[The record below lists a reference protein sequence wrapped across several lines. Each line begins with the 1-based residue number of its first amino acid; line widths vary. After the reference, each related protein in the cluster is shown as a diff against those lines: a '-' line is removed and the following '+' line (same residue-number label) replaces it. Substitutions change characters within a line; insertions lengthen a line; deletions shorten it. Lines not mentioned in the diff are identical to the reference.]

1 MNRER
6 LMRASERWF
15 RFLVGLYS
23 PDFRDDMG
31 DGVVETYRDRANDA
45 LDRGGLFSLAG
56 VWLRALVDALRNG
69 PGDRAHPAA
78 WWRRG
83 GNWGRDVELAS
94 RRLHRAPGLV
104 IAMVGTLTIGLG
116 TFAVVYT
123 FVQKIL
129 IEPIPY
135 RSPGDLYFVW
145 RDYRAYFDLDRGWL
159 AGTDVA
165 ELQKA
170 GGPIEDAAGMLR
182 QLVTLTPREGADATE
197 ISVISARGRPG
208 CRRAA
213 RRVERE
219 DHGRDRTGCA
229 EATANQRGADRRLRV
244 RGAATGGDG
253 AVRRGFGIRHPSA
266 A

>member
-6 LMRASERWF
+6 LLRASERWF

-31 DGVVETYRDRANDA
+31 DGVVETYRDRANEA
-45 LDRGGLFSLAG
+45 LSRGGVFSLAG

-69 PGDRAHPAA
+69 PGERARPAA

-94 RRLHRAPGLV
+94 RRLRRAPGFVL
-104 IAMVGTLTIGLG
+104 AMVGTLTVGLG

-129 IEPIPY
+129 IEPMPY
-135 RSPGDLYFVW
+135 RHPGDLYFVW

-159 AGTDVA
+159 GGTDVA

-170 GGPIEDAAGMLR
+170 GGR
-182 QLVTLTPREGADATE
+182 SKTPPA
-197 ISVISARGRPG
+197 
-208 CRRAA
+208 
-213 RRVERE
+213 
-219 DHGRDRTGCA
+219 
-229 EATANQRGADRRLRV
+229 
-244 RGAATGGDG
+244 
-253 AVRRGFGIRHPSA
+253 
-266 A
+266 